1 MKKIRIGIIGNGGIC
16 KGAHVPTYLKDERV
30 EIVGVCDIIEER
42 AQFLK
47 DEYFPEAKVYT
58 DYKELLKDETID
70 SVDICTPN
78 YLHSIIAVDAFKAGK
93 HVFCE
98 KPDAIDVTEVLKMQ
112 KAADEA
118 GKVLMVMRN
127 NRFVDASQY
136 AKRYIDA
143 GKMGE
148 VYAGRC
154 GWQRRRGIPGKGGW
168 FTTKAQSGGGP
179 LIDLGVHMIDLAI
192 WLMGNPTPVSVSA
205 NTFSK
210 FADNDTSDSVNSDF
224 GDKNAEG
231 TFDVEDL
238 AMGMIRFDNGAVLQI
253 EFSWASNIKRERRFV
268 ELRGTKSGLK
278 WENDDIEIF
287 TEEDGQLLDIKP
299 AGRLESK
306 GHHNNLVHYLDV
318 LTKDADPCFKPQQGV
333 DMIKI
338 LCAIY
343 ESAKTGREVIL

>member
-1 MKKIRIGIIGNGGIC
+1 MKKIRIGIVGNGGIC
-16 KGAHVPTYLKDERV
+16 KGAHIPTYLEDERV

-47 DEYFPEAKVYT
+47 DEYFPNAKVYT

-136 AKRYIDA
+136 AKKYIEA

-148 VYAGRC
+148 IYAGRC

-168 FTTKAQSGGGP
+168 FTTKAQSGGPNASENP
-179 LIDLGVHMIDLAI
+179 LIIQASIVCVI
-192 WLMGNPTPVSVSA
+192 
-205 NTFSK
+205 F
-210 FADNDTSDSVNSDF
+210 FALE
-224 GDKNAEG
+224 NA
-231 TFDVEDL
+231 
-238 AMGMIRFDNGAVLQI
+238 
-253 EFSWASNIKRERRFV
+253 
-268 ELRGTKSGLK
+268 
-278 WENDDIEIF
+278 
-287 TEEDGQLLDIKP
+287 DG
-299 AGRLESK
+299 
-306 GHHNNLVHYLDV
+306 
-318 LTKDADPCFKPQQGV
+318 
-333 DMIKI
+333 
-338 LCAIY
+338 
-343 ESAKTGREVIL
+343 